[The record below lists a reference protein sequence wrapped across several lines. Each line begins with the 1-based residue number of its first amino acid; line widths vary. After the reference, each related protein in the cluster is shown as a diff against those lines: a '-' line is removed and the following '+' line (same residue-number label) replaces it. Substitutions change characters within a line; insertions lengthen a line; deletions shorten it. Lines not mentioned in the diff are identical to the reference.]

1 MCSPAVAPRAVTFSP
16 FNRSHVSRRVVAVSV
31 GQTKKFGLPR
41 ERRLIRTEDFG
52 VILRTRNDSSFRV
65 HSAFFSAGCLENA
78 VKGRIRIGVTV
89 GKHNAPLS
97 VNRAIVKRTLREAA
111 RLRMPELLNLLGS
124 SRGIDVSL
132 RLKTALRTLEAN
144 SRAELK
150 RRLHE
155 DATALM
161 DDLLRRVKRRQAA
174 QTSKK
179 EPA

>member
-1 MCSPAVAPRAVTFSP
+1 M
-16 FNRSHVSRRVVAVSV
+16 SV

-78 VKGRIRIGVTV
+78 EKGRIRIGVTV

-111 RLRMPELLNLLGS
+111 RLRMPELLDLIGS
-124 SRGIDVSL
+124 SGIDVSL

-174 QTSKK
+174 RTTKK